1 MNLLILIPL
10 ILFSVSVTF
19 GAVEIEEVRFGFNEG
34 YKTGTWAPLTITVG
48 GQDAFSTSI
57 GVPGQRIAET
67 YLAVAVRSFS
77 SNTPTQ
83 RYAMP
88 LTGSQR
94 KNFYIYC
101 PKNATE
107 LVIEL
112 VPAPQSGNT
121 MSQTKV
127 RRVMQEIALPTP
139 LARKDFL
146 VLVLAPSGDKL
157 KRFIDKKQLAE
168 THGDA
173 QVHVAYRSTPTSL
186 PREWIGYSAVDV
198 VVIREIALRRIS
210 KSQQTAMLDWVQRGG
225 TLIVSGGS
233 NYKYL
238 RHSFIEPFLPVE
250 LEKTEQTERIPAV
263 LHEDLGF
270 RSFSS
275 NSNPFERI
283 RFSPKPGCEVLIETD
298 DQIYVAKRNFGDGQI
313 LCLAFDYNATP
324 FSEQQVGEIFWRGL
338 LSRHGKSPRYFADR
352 YALAL
357 QHEEKI
363 YQQFVSTSVKAGST
377 QVPLIKVLAI
387 VLPIYL
393 LSFGGFLFYFG
404 RSLKSRDPSKA
415 TRFGSSGWDA
425 SADHRDGVLQQKQ
438 KARTY
443 WIGGFLFVGL
453 SLSTIAVAKNVL
465 PNSVTADQ
473 LSIVSVYPDRN
484 RMHLQSYVSVRATAP
499 AEISI
504 DFTKGNFIRRQ
515 ETESPQKI
523 GTLVQRSGWVTQLVL
538 RGLPVEPWHPTPYMQ
553 EIFLDA
559 QELPR
564 ILENAWHVT
573 GKEMT
578 YLGNVTLDSK
588 GWVTQP
594 LPLKSR
600 DPGVLQ
606 PPGVLRRR
614 VTPALPADEGLRG
627 RRKGFAQILRQE
639 QVLRHLVEERGVQS
653 PSYLI
658 GWTSQN
664 FTDTV
669 VTGNVNIK
677 NETLVIFPTTGL

>member
-1 MNLLILIPL
+1 
-10 ILFSVSVTF
+10 VSIAF
-19 GAVEIEEVRFGFNEG
+19 GAVEIEDVKFGFNEG

-48 GQDAFSTSI
+48 GQDTFATSI
-57 GVPGQRIAET
+57 GVPGQRITET
-67 YLAVAVRSFS
+67 YLAVEVRSFS

-83 RYAMP
+83 RYVTP

-121 MSQTKV
+121 MSQDKV

-139 LARKDFL
+139 LARKDFF

-157 KRFIDKKQLAE
+157 KRFIDKKQLAAPD
-168 THGDA
+168 DA
-173 QVHVAYRSTPTSL
+173 QVHIAYRSNPTSL
-186 PREWIGYSAVDV
+186 PRDWIGYSAVDV
-198 VVIREIALRRIS
+198 LVIREIVLRRIS
-210 KSQQTAMLDWVQRGG
+210 KTQQTALLDWIQRGG

-250 LEKTEQTERIPAV
+250 LKKPKQTEKIPTV
-263 LHEDLGF
+263 LHKQLGF
-270 RSFSS
+270 RNFSS

-283 RFSPKPGCEVLIETD
+283 PFSPKPGCETLIETD

-313 LCLAFDYNATP
+313 LCLTFDYNVMP
-324 FSEQQVGEIFWRGL
+324 FSAQQVGETFWSGL
-338 LSRHGKSPRYFADR
+338 LSRHGKSPRHIVDR

-357 QHEEKI
+357 QHEAKI
-363 YQQFVSTSVKAGST
+363 YQQFLSTSVKAGST
-377 QVPLIKVLAI
+377 QVPLIKLLAI

-404 RSLKSRDPSKA
+404 RSLKSRDH
-415 TRFGSSGWDA
+415 
-425 SADHRDGVLQQKQ
+425 DHRDRALQQKR
-438 KARTY
+438 KARIY
-443 WIGGFLFVGL
+443 WIGGLLFVLL
-453 SLSTIAVAKNVL
+453 SLSTISVARNVL

-473 LSIVSVYPDRN
+473 LSILSVYPDRD
-484 RMHLQSYVSVRATAP
+484 RAHLQSYISVRATAHT
-499 AEISI
+499 ETSI
-504 DFTKGNFIRRQ
+504 DFPKGTFIRHQ

-523 GTLVQRSGWVTQLVL
+523 GMLVQNSSIQL
-538 RGLPVEPWHPTPYMQ
+538 RGLPVEPWHPTTYVQ
-553 EIFLDA
+553 ETFFDA

-564 ILENAWHVT
+564 ILENVWHVT

-578 YLGNVTLDSK
+578 YLGNVTLDSELESEHS
-588 GWVTQP
+588 TA
-594 LPLKSR
+594 
-600 DPGVLQ
+600 
-606 PPGVLRRR
+606 VLRRQ
-614 VTPALPADEGLRG
+614 VTAASPLDEGLRG
-627 RRKGFAQILRQE
+627 KRKWFAQILRQE
-639 QVLRHLVEERGVQS
+639 QVLRHLAEERGAQS
-653 PSYLI
+653 PPYLI
-658 GWTSQN
+658 GWTSHN

-669 VTGNVNIK
+669 VTGNVNTN
-677 NETLVIFPTTGL
+677 NETLVILPITGL

>member
-1 MNLLILIPL
+1 MNLLILIYL
-10 ILFSVSVTF
+10 ILFSVSVAF
-19 GAVEIEEVRFGFNEG
+19 GGVEIEDVTFGFDEG

-48 GQDAFSTSI
+48 GQDAFATSI

-67 YLAVAVRSFS
+67 YLAVEVRSFS

-83 RYAMP
+83 RYATP
-88 LTGSQR
+88 LIGSQR

-121 MSQTKV
+121 MPQDKV

-157 KRFIDKKQLAE
+157 KRFIDKKQFAE
-168 THGDA
+168 PHGDA
-173 QVHVAYRSTPTSL
+173 QVHVAYRSNPTSL
-186 PREWIGYSAVDV
+186 PRDWIGYSAVDV
-198 VVIREIALRRIS
+198 LVIREIALRRIS
-210 KSQQTAMLDWVQRGG
+210 KPQQTAMLDWVQRGG

-238 RHSFIEPFLPVE
+238 HHSFVAPFLPVE
-250 LEKTEQTERIPAV
+250 LKKTEQIEKIPAV
-263 LHEDLGF
+263 LHEHLGF
-270 RSFSS
+270 RSFGS
-275 NSNPFERI
+275 NSTPFERI
-283 RFSPKPGCEVLIETD
+283 PFSPKPGCEMLIETD
-298 DQIYVAKRNFGDGQI
+298 DHIYVAKRNFGDGQI
-313 LCLAFDYNATP
+313 LCLAFDYNARP
-324 FSEQQVGEIFWRGL
+324 FSEQQVGEIFWSGL
-338 LSRHGKSPRYFADR
+338 LSRHGKSPRHLADR

-357 QHEEKI
+357 QHEEKV
-363 YQQFVSTSVKAGST
+363 YQQFLSTSVKAGST

-404 RSLKSRDPSKA
+404 RSLKSRDH
-415 TRFGSSGWDA
+415 
-425 SADHRDGVLQQKQ
+425 DHRDGVLQQKR

-443 WIGGFLFVGL
+443 WIGGLLFVGL
-453 SLSTIAVAKNVL
+453 SLSTIAVARNVL

-484 RMHLQSYVSVRATAP
+484 RMHLQSYISVRATAH
-499 AEISI
+499 AETSI
-504 DFTKGNFIRRQ
+504 DLTKGSFIRHQ
-515 ETESPQKI
+515 ETERPQKI
-523 GTLVQRSGWVTQLVL
+523 GTLVQRRDWVTQL
-538 RGLPVEPWHPTPYMQ
+538 RGLPVEPWHPTSYVQ
-553 EIFLDA
+553 ETFLDA
-559 QELPR
+559 HELPR

-578 YLGNVTLDSK
+578 YLGNIRLDSR
-588 GWVTQP
+588 GGVIQS

-600 DPGVLQ
+600 DHREGVVQPTAVLQ
-606 PPGVLRRR
+606 RRL
-614 VTPALPADEGLRG
+614 TSALPPDEGLRG
-627 RRKGFAQILRQE
+627 RRKWFAQILRQE
-639 QVLRHLVEERGVQS
+639 QVLRHLAEERGAESS
-653 PSYLI
+653 PYLI
-658 GWTSQN
+658 GWTSHN

-669 VTGNVNIK
+669 VTANVKIK
-677 NETLVIFPTTGL
+677 NETLVILPITGL

>member
-1 MNLLILIPL
+1 MMKTALLLS
-10 ILFSVSVTF
+10 FFTVSVAF
-19 GAVEIEEVRFGFNEG
+19 GAVEIEDVRFGFNEG

-48 GQDAFSTSI
+48 GQDAFATSI

-67 YLAVAVRSFS
+67 YLAVEVRSFS
-77 SNTPTQ
+77 SSTPTQ
-83 RYAMP
+83 RYATP
-88 LTGSQR
+88 LTGSRR

-121 MSQTKV
+121 GSQDKV
-127 RRVMQEIALPTP
+127 RRVMQERALPTP

-157 KRFIDKKQLAE
+157 KRFIEKKQLE
-168 THGDA
+168 VHDDA
-173 QVHVAYRSTPTSL
+173 QVHVAYRSNPTLL
-186 PREWIGYSAVDV
+186 PRDWIGYSAVDV
-198 VVIREIALRRIS
+198 LVIREIVLRGIS
-210 KSQQTAMLDWVQRGG
+210 KAQQTAMLDWVQRGG

-233 NYKYL
+233 NYKYP
-238 RHSFIEPFLPVE
+238 RDSFIEPFLPVKLKKPE
-250 LEKTEQTERIPAV
+250 QIEKIPAV
-263 LHEDLGF
+263 LHEQLGF
-270 RSFSS
+270 RNFGS

-283 RFSPKPGCEVLIETD
+283 PFSPKSGCEVLIGTD
-298 DQIYVAKRNFGDGQI
+298 AQIYVAKRNFGDGQI

-324 FSEQQVGEIFWRGL
+324 FSEQQVGETFWSGL
-338 LSRHGKSPRYFADR
+338 LSRHGKSPRHITDR

-363 YQQFVSTSVKAGST
+363 YQQFLSTSVKAGST
-377 QVPLIKVLAI
+377 QVPLIKLLAI

-404 RSLKSRDPSKA
+404 RSLKSRDH
-415 TRFGSSGWDA
+415 
-425 SADHRDGVLQQKQ
+425 DHRDGVLQQKRQ
-438 KARTY
+438 ARPY
-443 WIGGFLFVGL
+443 WIGGLLFVLL
-453 SLSTIAVAKNVL
+453 SLSTIAVARHVL

-473 LSIVSVYPDRN
+473 LSILSVYPDRN
-484 RMHLQSYVSVRATAP
+484 RAHLQSYVSVRATAH
-499 AEISI
+499 AETSI
-504 DFTKGNFIRRQ
+504 DFTKGNFIRHQ

-523 GTLVQRSGWVTQLVL
+523 GTLVQNSSIQL
-538 RGLPVEPWHPTPYMQ
+538 RGLPVEPWHPTTYVQ
-553 EIFLDA
+553 ETILDV

-578 YLGNVTLDSK
+578 YLGNVTLDSR
-588 GWVTQP
+588 GEVTSP

-600 DPGVLQ
+600 DRDHRDGVLQ
-606 PPGVLRRR
+606 PTAGLRRR
-614 VTPALPADEGLRG
+614 VTPALPPDEGLYG
-627 RRKGFAQILRQE
+627 RRKWFAQILRQE
-639 QVLRHLVEERGVQS
+639 QVLRHLAEERGAQPS
-653 PSYLI
+653 PYLI
-658 GWTSQN
+658 GWTSHN

-669 VTGNVNIK
+669 VTGNINT
-677 NETLVIFPTTGL
+677 NSETLVILPITGL

>member
-1 MNLLILIPL
+1 MNLLILIHL
-10 ILFSVSVTF
+10 ILFSVSVAF

-48 GQDAFSTSI
+48 GQDTFATSI

-67 YLAVAVRSFS
+67 YLAVEVKSFS

-83 RYAMP
+83 RYATP

-112 VPAPQSGNT
+112 VPAPQSGDT
-121 MSQTKV
+121 MSQDRV

-168 THGDA
+168 PHDDA
-173 QVHVAYRSTPTSL
+173 QVHVAYRSNPTSL

-198 VVIREIALRRIS
+198 LVIREIVLRRIS

-250 LEKTEQTERIPAV
+250 LEKTEQTEKIPAV
-263 LHEDLGF
+263 LHEHLGF
-270 RSFSS
+270 RSFES

-283 RFSPKPGCEVLIETD
+283 LFSPKPGCEMLIETD

-324 FSEQQVGEIFWRGL
+324 FSEQQVGEIFWSGL
-338 LSRHGKSPRYFADR
+338 LNRHGKSPRHLADR

-363 YQQFVSTSVKAGST
+363 YQKFVSTSVKAGST

-404 RSLKSRDPSKA
+404 RSLKSRDH
-415 TRFGSSGWDA
+415 
-425 SADHRDGVLQQKQ
+425 DHRDGVLQQKQ
-438 KARTY
+438 KVRTY
-443 WIGGFLFVGL
+443 WIGGLLFVGL
-453 SLSTIAVAKNVL
+453 SLSTIAVARNVL

-484 RMHLQSYVSVRATAP
+484 RMHLQSYVSVRATAH
-499 AEISI
+499 AETSI
-504 DFTKGNFIRRQ
+504 DFTKGNFIRQQ

-523 GTLVQRSGWVTQLVL
+523 GTLVQRRGWVTQPVL
-538 RGLPVEPWHPTPYMQ
+538 RGLPAEPWHPTTYVQ
-553 EIFLDA
+553 ETFLEA

-578 YLGNVTLDSK
+578 YLGNVTLDNM

-594 LPLKSR
+594 LPLKSS

-606 PPGVLRRR
+606 PTAGLRRR
-614 VTPALPADEGLRG
+614 ITPALPADEGLRG

-639 QVLRHLVEERGVQS
+639 QVLRYLAEERGAQLS
-653 PSYLI
+653 PYLI
-658 GWTSQN
+658 GWTSHN